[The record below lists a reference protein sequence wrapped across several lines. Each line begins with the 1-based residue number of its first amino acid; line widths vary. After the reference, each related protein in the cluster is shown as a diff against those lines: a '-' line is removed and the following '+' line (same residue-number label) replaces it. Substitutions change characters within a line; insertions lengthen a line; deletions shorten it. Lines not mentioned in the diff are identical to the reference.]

1 MKWLTSFNQLC
12 LRSSSSIPRPMT
24 NLMMT
29 WQVSTAPDF
38 SGVDSFFLTSI
49 LDWSPLLLALGSQR
63 IDGPVNHFLYRR
75 CISHVLL
82 RAWRRVIQ
90 IWLSVGIFSR
100 DLFKTLSSFSYVSKR
115 ARASQ
120 ISTLDPWTTFDCSRQ
135 KNFRVLFWLDFQ
147 FNGSFPQTN
156 RIGILGMC
164 SNAFL
169 HK

>member
-1 MKWLTSFNQLC
+1 L
-12 LRSSSSIPRPMT
+12 I
-24 NLMMT
+24 
-29 WQVSTAPDF
+29 STP
-38 SGVDSFFLTSI
+38 
-49 LDWSPLLLALGSQR
+49 LALGSQR
-63 IDGPVNHFLYRR
+63 IDGPVNHFLYHR

-100 DLFKTLSSFSYVSKR
+100 DLFKTLRSFSYVSKR
-115 ARASQ
+115 ARAIQ